1 MNDPQMP
8 PVITEEPKK
17 NNTLLYVI
25 IGVVVLCGCCATLGA
40 LYWLWNNGDRL
51 LQGTNLLMQVL

>member
-1 MNDPQMP
+1 MNDQQIP
-8 PVITEEPKK
+8 PAVTEEPKK

-25 IGVVVLCGCCATLGA
+25 IGVVVLCGCCGVLGA

-51 LQGTNLLMQVL
+51 LQGTHLLLQAF